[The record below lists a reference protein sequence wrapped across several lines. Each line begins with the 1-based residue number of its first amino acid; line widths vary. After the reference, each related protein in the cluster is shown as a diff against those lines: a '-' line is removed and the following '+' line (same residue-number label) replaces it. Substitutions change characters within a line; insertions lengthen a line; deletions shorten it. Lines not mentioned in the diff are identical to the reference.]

1 MTPKAFL
8 ALLMAVFAFSNA
20 QAGLSGQTV
29 TATGIFLGPSS
40 AVVGDGVEFHNGL
53 VQFDFSDD
61 RLTLSLDLPP
71 GTVGG
76 GWGAL
81 GTYLFSGFAD
91 TSLSMTIESN
101 VGFSGSLLT
110 NYSFANGS
118 VSLNFFSG
126 NACCG
131 SDARLVYSFQ
141 SSAVPEPST
150 TALLLFGVCSFGLAR
165 RLKLKSPRSMP
176 SEA

>member
-1 MTPKAFL
+1 MTPKALLVLLVAVL
-8 ALLMAVFAFSNA
+8 ALPSA
-20 QAGLSGQTV
+20 QAGFSGQTV
-29 TATGIFLGPSS
+29 TATGTFLGPSS
-40 AVVGDGVEFHNGL
+40 AVVGDGVEFRNGMVL
-53 VQFDFSDD
+53 FDFSDD
-61 RLTLSLDLPP
+61 KLTLSLDLPP

-91 TSLSMTIESN
+91 TSLSMAIDSN

-110 NYSFANGS
+110 NYSFATGS
-118 VSLNFFSG
+118 VSLSFFSG

-141 SSAVPEPST
+141 PTAVPEPST
-150 TALLLFGVCSFGLAR
+150 TALLLFGVCSLGLAR
-165 RLKLKSPRSMP
+165 RLRFKSPQSIA
-176 SEA
+176 SDA